1 MDRLEKYEAV
11 NATESLKELAKV
23 IESFADEDGFIQGRQ
38 KRFDA
43 KIMAYYCINYDTSI
57 HNSLTRE
64 FGIRQ
69 QAMMLSYYEKNGI
82 Y

>member
-23 IESFADEDGFIQGRQ
+23 IESFADEDSLIQGRQ
-38 KRFDA
+38 NKFDA
-43 KIMAYYCINYDTSI
+43 KKMSNYCINYDTSI

-69 QAMMLSYYEKNGI
+69 QAMMLSFYEKNDI